1 MIKKILAIIMCMA
14 IALSLTACSDSP
26 SGDKTPN
33 PLSDISAADESAFE
47 YEYSSEYDGMII
59 TDYLK
64 ESPKLNIPDTLED
77 EPVVGVDLS
86 KCEKELT
93 HIYFPDS
100 VIRIS
105 LSDKTE
111 KTVKY
116 LGLPAAGADYEVMSK
131 YFGEYYSPTI
141 SEFYQSNIDNQ
152 HSGFSGFKNLESI
165 SVTEKCPRF
174 TSVDGMLFYDYNGEK
189 ILLVCPQGKSSI
201 SIPKG
206 TTKIGN
212 DAFYNCTKVT
222 SITIPDSVTE
232 IGRNGNCESLT
243 SITYKGKTYNSSN
256 AEEIPE
262 ELSGLFTKVRA
273 ISADSTANRI
283 RDIIDTFLLDA
294 DTYGYGMRSN
304 SRYVDRLEITVDSTG
319 KWTVSGIN
327 PDHFSDKYITWDSTA
342 TATLG
347 EEKSAD
353 MNPAKLFALHLA
365 DNFPELKYASIYAVL
380 VGGKYCTFVAYTT
393 DTDESIAD
401 DVAADNLVAAN
412 GDPNKNS
419 AWDSLYEGVGS
430 KNGYIIGTSPRIPM
444 A

>member
-1 MIKKILAIIMCMA
+1 MVKKVTAILTAAAIL
-14 IALSLTACSDSP
+14 LSLTACNGDS
-26 SGDKTPN
+26 GGKTPN

-47 YEYSSEYDGMII
+47 YEYDSEYGGMII

-64 ESPKLNIPDTLED
+64 ESPKVNIPDTLED
-77 EPVVGVDLS
+77 EPVVGVNLS

-111 KTVKY
+111 QTVKY
-116 LGLPAAGADYEVMSK
+116 LGLPAAGADYDVKSK
-131 YFGEYYSPTI
+131 YFGEYFAPTI
-141 SEFYQSNIDNQ
+141 DEFYQEAID
-152 HSGFSGFKNLESI
+152 SEYGAYTGFKNLEYI
-165 SVTEKCPRF
+165 SVTEKCPRL
-174 TSVDGMLFYDYNGEK
+174 TTVDGMLFYDYNGEK
-189 ILLVCPQGKSSI
+189 ILLVCPQGKSGSI
-201 SIPKG
+201 NLPKG
-206 TTKIGN
+206 TTKIG
-212 DAFYNCTKVT
+212 DYAFYNCTKIT

-232 IGRNGNCESLT
+232 IGRNGSCESLT

-262 ELSGLFTKVRA
+262 ELSGLFTKTRA

-283 RDIIDTFLLDA
+283 RDIIDTFLLEADA
-294 DTYGYGMRSN
+294 YGYGMRSN

-327 PDHFSDKYITWDSTA
+327 PDHFSDKHITWDSTA

-401 DVAADNLVAAN
+401 DVAADNLVATN

-430 KNGYIIGTSPRIPM
+430 KNGYIIGTSPKIPM